1 MRGANERQQE
11 SEKPALVRWG
21 NSPALCLFRL
31 TPRQPPAGVHSLL
44 AEPSKS
50 NFPWL
55 RLLDDNGPI
64 PMAETV
70 YRVIRKVDL
79 WAA

>member
-1 MRGANERQQE
+1 MLVPAHAAPATGGRPFAPRGAMEV
-11 SEKPALVRWG
+11 K
-21 NSPALCLFRL
+21 
-31 TPRQPPAGVHSLL
+31 
-44 AEPSKS
+44 
-50 NFPWL
+50 FPWL